1 MANKA
6 TAKASKTAATAVGAD
21 AMKIY
26 KEQFLKSARY
36 AHRRDLINALLED
49 GKAYT
54 AQEVSD
60 LVDAYLKTTLN

>member
-6 TAKASKTAATAVGAD
+6 AAKASKKAAPAAKTD
-21 AMKIY
+21 AAKIY

-36 AHRRDLINALLED
+36 ADRRDLINALLED

-54 AQEVSD
+54 AQEVSEM
-60 LVDAYLKTTLN
+60 VGAYLKTTLN